1 MSTIKREE
9 IYKSPFLERKERL
22 FENKL
27 GFVIFDKYPVSK
39 GHCLIVPNRVY
50 SDYFESTNEEIAA
63 FSQLLLK
70 TKEYLDSKYKPLGYN
85 IGINIG
91 EDSGQTIW
99 HVHIHII
106 PRYKGDVENPRGG
119 IRNIIP
125 GMGDY

>member
-1 MSTIKREE
+1 MSTKKRESL
-9 IYKSPFLERKERL
+9 YKSPFLERRERL
-22 FENKL
+22 FENNL

-39 GHCLIVPNRVY
+39 GHCLVVPNRVY
-50 SDYFESTNEEIAA
+50 SDYFESTNEEIMAL
-63 FSQLLLK
+63 SQLLLK
-70 TKEYLDSKYKPLGYN
+70 TKEYLDLKYKPCGYN

-106 PRYKGDVENPRGG
+106 PRYKGDVKNPRGG
-119 IRNIIP
+119 IRNVIP